1 MKISAF
7 KVNQYSENWKQ
18 FKIFV
23 SSISIFDL
31 KDYVYVKTVKDYLSQ
46 TDEEKV
52 LNDIFGKN
60 WTDEFMS
67 IESMQ
72 IDSEWKTKKVKET
85 QRELNE
91 KKLKSISN
99 YINKEKWVFPTSIL
113 LWSKIKDFIDVKEN
127 NWIDILEINESY
139 KWKEGFFIIDWQHR
153 VFWILNYIYNKLL
166 IDFNK
171 EKGII
176 EKVKYDN
183 NFEPVVNY
191 INHIISEVSNEEN
204 WAEKINKFI
213 EDNKF
218 DLPVV
223 IIIELSVDNMALLF
237 ADINANATKLDSNL
251 ETWIYWNKDINK
263 KERKIFVQIWEK
275 LNSNPNSPL
284 VWRFKMPTNFEKN
297 NLSKI
302 WIKPFCDNSL
312 KLILIN
318 GSKKNIEYNKKPF
331 NLLYDEL
338 TKYESTISDESVE
351 FMTNGLL
358 VIYFVVFHNAKLLF
372 WVNNWKSEKHWF
384 INTNNLGLYLYI
396 IKYITLKLYSSNKS
410 NYLELFY
417 KNETIELINKI
428 FEERIWESLKATYE
442 TYKYFEK
449 WKMWWSW
456 WAKEAEI
463 VKYFKRKL
471 YNIDESINWRDF
483 NKFLL
488 EKENDILNEK

>member
-1 MKISAF
+1 MKINAF

-31 KDYVYVKTVKDYLSQ
+31 KDYVYVKTVKDYLLQ
-46 TDEEKV
+46 NNEEKV
-52 LNDIFGKN
+52 YGNIFWKN
-60 WTDEFMS
+60 WINQYMD

-113 LWSKIKDFIDVKEN
+113 LWSKIEDFIKIGEI
-127 NWIDILEINESY
+127 NWISILEINEKY
-139 KWKEGFFIIDWQHR
+139 KGTEWFFIIDWQHR
-153 VFWILNYIYNKLL
+153 VFWILNYIYDKL
-166 IDFNK
+166 ITEFKKDK
-171 EKGII
+171 ASI
-176 EKVKYDN
+176 EKIKFDN

-191 INHIISEVSNEEN
+191 INYIISEVVRDNWIEEL
-204 WAEKINKFI
+204 NKFI
-213 EDNKF
+213 ESNKF

-223 IIIELSVDNMALLF
+223 IIIELSEDNMALLF

-275 LNSNPNSPL
+275 LNSNLNSPL

-312 KLILIN
+312 KLLSIN
-318 GSKKNIEYNKKPF
+318 SNRKNIEYNKKPF

-338 TKYESTISDESVE
+338 TKYDSIISDESVE
-351 FMTNGLL
+351 FMINGLL
-358 VIYFVVFHNAKLLF
+358 IIYFVVFHNAKVLF
-372 WVNNWKSEKHWF
+372 WLNNWKSEKHWF
-384 INTNNLGLYLYI
+384 INTNNLGLYLYV
-396 IKYITLKLYSSNKS
+396 IKYVTLKLYSSNKS
-410 NYLELFY
+410 NFLELFY

-428 FEERIWESLKATYE
+428 FEERIWESLKSTYE
-442 TYKYFEK
+442 KYKYFEK

-456 WAKEAEI
+456 AAKEAEI
-463 VKYFKRKL
+463 VKFFKRNL
-471 YNIDESINWRDF
+471 YNINESIDWKEF
-483 NKFLL
+483 NQIVLK
-488 EKENDILNEK
+488 KENDILNWI